1 MIVEPAS
8 LHSRSR
14 RRRLLRSVAVVLP
27 LALLGAAVSA
37 GVLGPKPAP
46 TDVAP
51 PAANLASP
59 SDGTAPEAASPGTQ
73 PEAAPVGFPATYRS
87 LPALRPSQAL
97 AARASAAGPPSVLV
111 VAGFLEVAASGDSCT
126 AAWSPGDAW
135 CNRLGTL
142 SDAPFASR
150 VGSSGGPPPHLH
162 VTLPAGVV
170 LPSGIRAG
178 ASVPVVA
185 IGQFEVPGSCAA
197 NRGSC
202 EYGFVVERV
211 VWVNGTEAALQPL
224 REAARGPDATA
235 TPPETPRPDVLQ
247 LMAVLA
253 PPTVVTQLD
262 PVAGAVAARLK
273 RGAGLIWYVR
283 DVILARDGSRLP
295 RWVLLDPVNGAFLAT
310 APSDVPP
317 LPTSPAAPPG

>member
-8 LHSRSR
+8 LHPRSR
-14 RRRLLRSVAVVLP
+14 RRRLLRAFAVLVP
-27 LALLGAAVSA
+27 LTLLGVVVVA
-37 GVLGPKPAP
+37 GALGPKPAP
-46 TDVAP
+46 TVDA
-51 PAANLASP
+51 PAADLASP
-59 SDGTAPEAASPGTQ
+59 GASATAGPASPGAR
-73 PEAAPVGFPATYRS
+73 PDAAQVRFPATYRS
-87 LPALRPSQAL
+87 LPTLRPSQAL
-97 AARASAAGPPSVLV
+97 AARASAGGPPSVLV

-126 AAWSPGDAW
+126 AAWSPADAW

-142 SDAPFASR
+142 SDAPFESR
-150 VGSSGGPPPHLH
+150 TGSSGGPPPHLH

-185 IGQFEVPGSCAA
+185 IGQFQVPGSCGA

-202 EYGFVVERV
+202 EHGFIVERV

-224 REAARGPDATA
+224 REATRGADASA
-235 TPPETPRPDVLQ
+235 VPPVPSRPDVLT
-247 LMAVLA
+247 LLAVLA

-273 RGAGLIWYVR
+273 RDSEPIWYVR

-295 RWVLLDPVNGAFLAT
+295 RWVLLDPIDGAFLAT

-317 LPTSPAAPPG
+317 VPTSPAAPQG

>member
-14 RRRLLRSVAVVLP
+14 RRRLLRAVAVVLP
-27 LALLGAAVSA
+27 LALLGVVVAA
-37 GVLGPKPAP
+37 GVLGPKSA
-46 TDVAP
+46 TTEDGP
-51 PAANLASP
+51 PAADLASP
-59 SDGTAPEAASPGTQ
+59 SGSATAGAASPGTQ
-73 PEAAPVGFPATYRS
+73 PDAAQVRFPAAYHS

-111 VAGFLEVAASGDSCT
+111 VAGFLDVAASGDRCT

-178 ASVPVVA
+178 AAVPVVA

-211 VWVNGTEAALQPL
+211 VWVDGAEAALQPL
-224 REAARGPDATA
+224 REAVRGPDATA
-235 TPPETPRPDVLQ
+235 APPETPRPDVLQ

-273 RGAGLIWYVR
+273 KGSQVIWYVR
-283 DVILARDGSRLP
+283 DVVLARDGSRLP
-295 RWVLLDPVNGAFLAT
+295 RWVLLDPVDGAFLAT

-317 LPTSPAAPPG
+317 LPTSPAAPQG